1 MNSLVQLPLKVAAFA
16 ARTSLRIVEV
26 AAEAAAER
34 LQGRRSDQVRV
45 TPEPSPSRTPPAA
58 RPAAAPRAPRAPRTD
73 PTGPPAPAEPVAAP
87 APPAPAPAPAAP
99 APAPAPAPPAPA
111 PVRPAAEPAP
121 PEPPVAA
128 APVPPPAPAPPPP
141 AAPAVPDVPDES
153 PIAVVADL
161 TRGQAARI
169 REEQREAEATDES
182 PGAEVH
188 VEEPWHGYR
197 SMNAPEI
204 IDRLGASDDA
214 VKAVVLLYER
224 THRARKTVMRAAGG

>member
-1 MNSLVQLPLKVAAFA
+1 MNSLVQLPLKVADFL
-16 ARTSLRIVEV
+16 ARTSLRIVQV

-45 TPEPSPSRTPPAA
+45 TPEPAASRMPTAP

-73 PTGPPAPAEPVAAP
+73 PTARSAPAP
-87 APPAPAPAPAAP
+87 APPAPAAPARP
-99 APAPAPAPPAPA
+99 APAPERPAPA

-128 APVPPPAPAPPPP
+128 APMPPPAPAAPAPPP
-141 AAPAVPDVPDES
+141 AAVPAVPAVPPIEVVPD
-153 PIAVVADL
+153 L
-161 TRGQAARI
+161 TPGQAARI
-169 REEQREAEATDES
+169 REEQREAEASDES

-188 VEEPWHGYR
+188 VDEPWNGYA

-204 IDRLGASDDA
+204 IDRLGASDEV

>member
-1 MNSLVQLPLKVAAFA
+1 MNSLVQLPLKVADFL
-16 ARTSLRIVEV
+16 ARTSLRIVQV

-45 TPEPSPSRTPPAA
+45 TPEPAASRMPTAP

-73 PTGPPAPAEPVAAP
+73 PTARSAPAP
-87 APPAPAPAPAAP
+87 APPAPPAPAAP
-99 APAPAPAPPAPA
+99 ARPAPAPERPAPA

-128 APVPPPAPAPPPP
+128 APMPPPAPAAPAPPP
-141 AAPAVPDVPDES
+141 AAVPDVPAVP
-153 PIAVVADL
+153 PIEVVPDL
-161 TRGQAARI
+161 TPGQAARI
-169 REEQREAEATDES
+169 REEQREAEASDES

-188 VEEPWHGYR
+188 VDEPWNGYA

-204 IDRLGASDDA
+204 IDRLGASDEA

>member
-1 MNSLVQLPLKVAAFA
+1 MNSLVQLPLKVAAFV

-87 APPAPAPAPAAP
+87 APPEPAPAAAAPAPAAT
-99 APAPAPAPPAPA
+99 APA
-111 PVRPAAEPAP
+111 RPAAEPAP

-128 APVPPPAPAPPPP
+128 APMPPPAPAPAPAPPPP
-141 AAPAVPDVPDES
+141 AAPAVPDEPDEQ

-169 REEQREAEATDES
+169 REERREAEATDES

-224 THRARKTVMRAAGG
+224 SHRARKTVMRAAGG

>member
-16 ARTSLRIVEV
+16 ARTSLRLVEV

-34 LQGRRSDQVRV
+34 LQGRGSDQVRV
-45 TPEPSPSRTPPAA
+45 TPEPSPARTPPAA

-73 PTGPPAPAEPVAAP
+73 PTAPAAPAAPAAAAEPAPAGAAP
-87 APPAPAPAPAAP
+87 APPAA
-99 APAPAPAPPAPA
+99 
-111 PVRPAAEPAP
+111 VPAP
-121 PEPPVAA
+121 PEPPAAA
-128 APVPPPAPAPPPP
+128 APMPPPVPAPPPP
-141 AAPAVPDVPDES
+141 AVPVVPDEP
-153 PIAVVADL
+153 PIEVVPDL
-161 TRGQAARI
+161 TPGQAARI
-169 REEQREAEATDES
+169 REERREAEATDES

-188 VEEPWHGYR
+188 VDEPWHGYA

-224 THRARKTVMRAAGG
+224 THRGRKTVLRAAGG